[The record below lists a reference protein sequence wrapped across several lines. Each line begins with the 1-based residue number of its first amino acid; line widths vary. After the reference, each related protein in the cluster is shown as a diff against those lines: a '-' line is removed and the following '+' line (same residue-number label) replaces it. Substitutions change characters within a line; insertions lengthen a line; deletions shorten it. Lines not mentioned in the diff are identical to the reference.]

1 MLKSLNFAVFRLEDY
16 YLISTIHA
24 ILMNLIKKIKDIHP
38 YTSERIVKSILLLS
52 KKMNKKLALI
62 EKWNKNAL
70 NISSP
75 MVTSD
80 DSVVNSPDQISRNH
94 SLSIE
99 SIPDEFRSLLF
110 ENNST
115 GNNIQMLYSEL
126 AMYKTALT
134 QLLQF
139 STLLL
144 RY

>member
-1 MLKSLNFAVFRLEDY
+1 MLKALNFAVFRLEDY

-38 YTSERIVKSILLLS
+38 YTSERIVKSISLLS
-52 KKMNKKLALI
+52 KKMNKKLILI

-70 NISSP
+70 SISSP
-75 MVTSD
+75 IVTSD
-80 DSVVNSPDQISRNH
+80 DSVVNSPDEISRTH

-99 SIPDEFRSLLF
+99 SLPDEFRSLLF
-110 ENNST
+110 DNSQ
-115 GNNIQMLYSEL
+115 GNSNIQMLYSEL

-144 RY
+144 R